1 MYVHGDP
8 YVYTHSNAG
17 SPNLHLFSVYY
28 FVAIQSV
35 LGKLR
40 PHQASHLHPRIH
52 VQVGTETL
60 AGPVSLLA
68 NDSFGKIFK
77 YLWQTEQ
84 NVITTIS
91 DNRKGA
97 V

>member
-1 MYVHGDP
+1 MYTYKCRFTKPSFV
-8 YVYTHSNAG
+8 
-17 SPNLHLFSVYY
+17 LLSVYY
-28 FVAIQSV
+28 FVAIQSM
-35 LGKLR
+35 LEKLR
-40 PHQASHLHPRIH
+40 HHQASRLHPRIH

-60 AGPVSLLA
+60 TGPVLLLA